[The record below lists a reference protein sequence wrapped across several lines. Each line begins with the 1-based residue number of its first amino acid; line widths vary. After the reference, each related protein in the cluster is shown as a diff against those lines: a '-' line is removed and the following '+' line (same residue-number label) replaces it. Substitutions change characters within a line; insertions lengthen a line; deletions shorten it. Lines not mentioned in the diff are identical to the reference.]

1 MTLGAHGGHPFC
13 CAPHGAKSAI
23 SHFEYRSNPGT
34 GRIVGLSARRLLKM
48 RTLTLFPITA
58 ALMMLSGCAGWVVF
72 GHTIEGKPP
81 VVAPAAEPA
90 PTSPVSP
97 DAPLLKAVTV
107 TFTPAARQKIA
118 AEPQFQQAMLLTTIE
133 SDLRAHNLLAA
144 NDPHARGTLAISID
158 DFATHPTSNA
168 VVFGYVLGTGTLTA
182 NMEMRAAAGEDPK
195 DTRVTAESR
204 VAKSVNGGRANP
216 FGPLYR
222 RFAAATVNSL
232 TGVTA
237 QPIEPHWG
245 QDRAPE

>member
-1 MTLGAHGGHPFC
+1 
-13 CAPHGAKSAI
+13 
-23 SHFEYRSNPGT
+23 
-34 GRIVGLSARRLLKM
+34 M
-48 RTLTLFPITA
+48 RTLTLFPVTA
-58 ALMMLSGCAGWVVF
+58 ALMTLSGCAGWVVF

-81 VVAPAAEPA
+81 VVAPAASPSPAATQPPPESELHPAAEPPHPSA
-90 PTSPVSP
+90 TASALRAAQPALTSPVSP

-107 TFTPAARQKIA
+107 TFTPAAQQKIA

-133 SDLRAHNLLAA
+133 NDLRAHNLLAA
-144 NDPHARGTLAISID
+144 NDPHARGTLAISIE

-195 DTRVTAESR
+195 DTRVTAESH
-204 VAKSVNGGRANP
+204 VAKSVNGGQANP
-216 FGPLYR
+216 FEPLYR

-232 TGVTA
+232 TGTTA
-237 QPIEPHWG
+237 QPNEPHWG